1 MSRYLKLVNF
11 EFNRFLKLYLVLI
24 GATILLQI
32 VGVFFSSQNYLNRA
46 NDLMYKELMPKE
58 TFIEQYGTLS
68 FFEITQTTWFIG
80 PIALCIA
87 VLIIYVF
94 FIWYR
99 DWLGKNT
106 FIYRLLMLPTNRLN
120 IYLAKATTIL
130 LFILGLL
137 AMQLLLF
144 PIEGQILQ
152 WMVPAEFR
160 TDMTIFEITKRDY
173 LNVFFPQTF
182 TEFVLY
188 YGIGMTA
195 VFVVFTAILFE
206 RSYRLKGIIYGLLYC
221 AVSVVFFIAPILVDQ
236 LMLKNY
242 FYPMELFFMEV
253 VTGLIVLAGAI
264 WTGHFLLKNKIRV

>member
-1 MSRYLKLVNF
+1 MNRYLKLVHF

-24 GATILLQI
+24 GMTIVLQI
-32 VGVFFSSQNYLNRA
+32 MGVIVSSQNYLNRA
-46 NDLMYKELMPKE
+46 NDAMYKEFLSKE
-58 TFIEQYGTLS
+58 RFIEQYGTFS
-68 FFEITQTTWFIG
+68 FFDITQTTWFMG

-120 IYLAKATTIL
+120 LYLAKATTIL

-137 AMQLLLF
+137 AVQLLLF

-160 TDMTIFEITKRDY
+160 TDMTIFEITNRDY

-182 TEFVLY
+182 TEFILY
-188 YGIGMTA
+188 YAIGMTA

-206 RSYRLKGIIYGLLYC
+206 RSYRLKGILYGLLYC
-221 AVSVVFFIAPILVDQ
+221 AVSVVFFIAPILIDEF
-236 LMLKNY
+236 MLNNY

-253 VTGLIVLAGAI
+253 ATGLMVMAGAI
-264 WTGHFLLKNKIRV
+264 WTGYFLLKNKIRV

>member
-1 MSRYLKLVNF
+1 MSRYLKLVHF

-24 GATILLQI
+24 GMTILLQI
-32 VGVFFSSQNYLNRA
+32 VGVIVSSQNYLNRA
-46 NDLMYKELMPKE
+46 NDAMYKEFLSKE
-58 TFIEQYGTLS
+58 TFIEQYGTFS
-68 FFEITQTTWFIG
+68 FFDITQTSWFIG

-120 IYLAKATTIL
+120 LYLAKATTIL

-137 AMQLLLF
+137 AVQLLLF

-160 TDMTIFEITKRDY
+160 TDMTIFEITNRDY

-182 TEFVLY
+182 TEFILY
-188 YGIGMTA
+188 YAIGMTA

-206 RSYRLKGIIYGLLYC
+206 RSYRLKGVLYGLLYC
-221 AVSVVFFIAPILVDQ
+221 AVSVVFFIAPILIDEF
-236 LMLKNY
+236 LLNNY

-253 VTGLIVLAGAI
+253 VTGLIVMAGAI
-264 WTGHFLLKNKIRV
+264 WTGYFLLKNKIRV

>member
-1 MSRYLKLVNF
+1 MSRYLKLVHF

-24 GATILLQI
+24 GMTIVLQI
-32 VGVFFSSQNYLNRA
+32 VGVIVSSQNYLNRA
-46 NDLMYKELMPKE
+46 NDAMYKEFLSKE
-58 TFIEQYGTLS
+58 TFIEQYGTFS
-68 FFEITQTTWFIG
+68 FFDLTQTSWFIG

-120 IYLAKATTIL
+120 LYLAKATTIL

-137 AMQLLLF
+137 AVQLLLF

-160 TDMTIFEITKRDY
+160 TDMTIFEITNRDY

-182 TEFVLY
+182 TEFILY
-188 YGIGMTA
+188 YGDWNDGC
-195 VFVVFTAILFE
+195 VC
-206 RSYRLKGIIYGLLYC
+206 GLY
-221 AVSVVFFIAPILVDQ
+221 SDPI
-236 LMLKNY
+236 
-242 FYPMELFFMEV
+242 
-253 VTGLIVLAGAI
+253 
-264 WTGHFLLKNKIRV
+264 

>member
-1 MSRYLKLVNF
+1 
-11 EFNRFLKLYLVLI
+11 
-24 GATILLQI
+24 
-32 VGVFFSSQNYLNRA
+32 
-46 NDLMYKELMPKE
+46 MPKE

-68 FFEITQTTWFIG
+68 FFELHRRLG
-80 PIALCIA
+80 LLVPIALCIA

-152 WMVPAEFR
+152 WMVPDEFR

-173 LNVFFPQTF
+173 LNVFFPQT
-182 TEFVLY
+182 LPN
-188 YGIGMTA
+188 
-195 VFVVFTAILFE
+195 L
-206 RSYRLKGIIYGLLYC
+206 
-221 AVSVVFFIAPILVDQ
+221 FFI
-236 LMLKNY
+236 M
-242 FYPMELFFMEV
+242 
-253 VTGLIVLAGAI
+253 GLE
-264 WTGHFLLKNKIRV
+264 